1 MLLSLYWR
9 IKCAFLL
16 YFVKFIV
23 LYKIKAVYWCIN
35 CVGGSLH
42 PIWELVC
49 ELGGRVPAPL
59 QRSGV

>member
-23 LYKIKAVYWCIN
+23 LYKIKVVYWCIN
-35 CVGGSLH
+35 CV
-42 PIWELVC
+42 LVSTRKNA
-49 ELGGRVPAPL
+49 LGERIPAPL
-59 QRSGV
+59 HGSGV